1 MFKVKNTFI
10 RTTPMLL
17 LRTLIRSMLVPPHWS
32 VAILLQRDLKDKL
45 SVNEALKS
53 LFKAGVKRTISNE
66 FVLCRKWNC
75 LVI

>member
-53 LFKAGVKRTISNE
+53 
-66 FVLCRKWNC
+66 
-75 LVI
+75 